1 MGAYLVMKNNLR
13 REFLKKSTYFLL
25 ALVPLAIAVL
35 GSFSLS
41 FSQKNIRVG
50 ILSGRYEQGVKEFLN
65 SRDEILYENAN
76 RATIRT
82 DCIMGKYEYVIDCNK
97 QNVTKDLRKIESICK
112 SGDFGKTNDL
122 SESERMLA
130 ALLTVYMVI
139 ATIYATKVIKDK
151 EMGVLERF
159 YYSGNSKRNFY
170 LGYVGSVGVMILLQI
185 SIAFAVFYIVKPSLL
200 SYTPVT
206 IIISILGISVFT
218 TAYGVFFSRI
228 CKTEMA
234 ANLMASSAAI
244 VLSLL
249 GGTFVAVERMP
260 AFLQAISVIS
270 PVRWLLCFL

>member
-97 QNVTKDLRKIESICK
+97 QNVC
-112 SGDFGKTNDL
+112 
-122 SESERMLA
+122 
-130 ALLTVYMVI
+130 
-139 ATIYATKVIKDK
+139 
-151 EMGVLERF
+151 
-159 YYSGNSKRNFY
+159 
-170 LGYVGSVGVMILLQI
+170 
-185 SIAFAVFYIVKPSLL
+185 
-200 SYTPVT
+200 
-206 IIISILGISVFT
+206 
-218 TAYGVFFSRI
+218 
-228 CKTEMA
+228 
-234 ANLMASSAAI
+234 SS
-244 VLSLL
+244 
-249 GGTFVAVERMP
+249 
-260 AFLQAISVIS
+260 
-270 PVRWLLCFL
+270 